1 MVHALEKIH
10 QLLKP
15 EGRLIDIHPSG
26 ERPSIEV
33 RRGSQASAEATVV
46 GWLQETGDF
55 IEYAQAG
62 AALAQAVERGWF
74 AMERKGAFEF
84 VTCASSVVELRE
96 YLAQEWQD
104 AVIEDD
110 VAAQAEEQLIALGG
124 EAELIVRERV
134 LIARLRPVWPA
145 GGGEA

>member
-1 MVHALEKIH
+1 MVHALEKIRR
-10 QLLKP
+10 LLTP
-15 EGRLIDIHPSG
+15 SGRLIDIHPSG

-33 RRGSQASAEATVV
+33 RRDRQVTTAAVVV
-46 GWLQETGDF
+46 GWLQETDDF

-74 AMERKGAFEF
+74 AAGRRGAFEF
-84 VTCASSVVELRE
+84 ATCASSVSELRA

-104 AVIEDD
+104 AVIQDD
-110 VAAQAEEQLIALGG
+110 VAARAEEQLARLGG

-134 LIARLRPVWPA
+134 LIARLRPVWPD
-145 GGGEA
+145 GIGET

>member
-10 QLLKP
+10 QLLTP
-15 EGRLIDIHPSG
+15 QGRLIDIHPSG

-33 RRGSQASAEATVV
+33 RCDRRMTTEAVVV
-46 GWLQETGDF
+46 GWLQETDDF
-55 IEYAQAG
+55 IEYAQAN

-74 AMERKGAFEF
+74 AAERKSAFEF
-84 VTCASSVVELRE
+84 ATCASSVGELRE

-104 AVIEDD
+104 AVIQDD
-110 VAAQAEEQLIALGG
+110 VAARAGEQLAWLGG

-134 LIARLRPVWPA
+134 LIARLRPVWPD
-145 GGGEA
+145 GDGEA